1 MARRFSYRCMAAPRL
16 RTRGKAPV
24 LAVPED
30 DALRQY
36 ERKAELEASMLLFVE
51 GYVMGQ
57 DLDLSSGLAVRR
69 GELVEA
75 GLGGAIDELVHFGL
89 LTGMHGER
97 RRFVLAR
104 HLLHGRQH
112 NTRLCVSPA
121 GARLPMP
128 QPERQPSPPPRPRRR
143 DPPVAVGLPIAPPP
157 QQPPPPPQPV
167 QPQQPPPPTPPPT
180 APALPPSA
188 RRRPTCCAWGFLT
201 TGLPVVHMLLLS
213 ISTKYILCQHTAHRR
228 PLQETTITPKP
239 RSGQEY
245 LFPVSVLSV

>member
-1 MARRFSYRCMAAPRL
+1 
-16 RTRGKAPV
+16 
-24 LAVPED
+24 
-30 DALRQY
+30 
-36 ERKAELEASMLLFVE
+36 MLLFVE

-188 RRRPTCCAWGFLT
+188 RRRPTCCVWGFLT

-228 PLQETTITPKP
+228 PLQRAGDDHHTQAPKRSRVSFSCISPVCVRLCSITPIANLTQAV
-239 RSGQEY
+239 RSH
-245 LFPVSVLSV
+245 FTLSAAAPARNYRVP